1 MCEFPLQ
8 PGLGKIKATF
18 LPFFTFSKTNCPLS
32 QFWYEA
38 RHNNNNSS
46 YDKWKHLTND
56 DGAFICSAVFFWEA
70 VWEISRKVYT
80 MTRKYQ
86 EMGFITNLEHIL
98 SHPWFALLVRKL
110 NHWLCGQQRMSKS
123 AKGLIF
129 QSEFHQENRKQ
140 GGSRCFHNLLKSWES
155 EGQGTALLFG
165 KMRESQ
171 EAVYGVT
178 QSRTQLKWLSSSSS
192 RKRTWILSFLLC
204 VSVAI
209 SFPSWIPIRIAG
221 SILSPETQIPAF
233 YSLPLCYL
241 LQVVLLPS
249 SSNCWPPSICQ
260 LQPEVEPALNLW
272 KVMAFFFFLLV
283 PSCLFLSLK
292 VSKN

>member
-192 RKRTWILSFLLC
+192 RKSQSQQHQGREWQELL
-204 VSVAI
+204 
-209 SFPSWIPIRIAG
+209 
-221 SILSPETQIPAF
+221 T
-233 YSLPLCYL
+233 
-241 LQVVLLPS
+241 LQCRNGKQLPS
-249 SSNCWPPSICQ
+249 CKGHPPARSEQ
-260 LQPEVEPALNLW
+260 RPLLLSHFPHLRQVRLPGEP
-272 KVMAFFFFLLV
+272 
-283 PSCLFLSLK
+283 
-292 VSKN
+292 